1 MNRGN
6 KSASWSDKLDLE
18 IYIKYMSCYR
28 IHLLQTCV
36 VTPIQYNTKR
46 GLGHSFF
53 QFIKEVISNA
63 VGNSSCF
70 LPRMKFLPA
79 RLVEFF
85 FLIKGVK
92 WSIILT
98 NVLCCT
104 ISITDLTAAV
114 MLGSPDTDST
124 FYFFCK

>member
-18 IYIKYMSCYR
+18 IHIKYVSWYR

-63 VGNSSCF
+63 VGNSNCF